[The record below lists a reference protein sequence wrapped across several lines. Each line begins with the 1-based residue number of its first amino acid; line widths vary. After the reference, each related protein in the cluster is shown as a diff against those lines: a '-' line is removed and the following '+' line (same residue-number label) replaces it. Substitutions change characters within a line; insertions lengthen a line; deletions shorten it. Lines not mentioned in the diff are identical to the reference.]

1 MSISLIHF
9 KKERVKPK
17 AFTLIE
23 LLVVIAII
31 AILAAILFP
40 VFARAR
46 ENARRTSC
54 QSNLKQLGIMVMQ
67 YTQDYDERHP
77 PTFYNGSASG
87 TSSSWVTFMQPYI
100 KSTQVFQC
108 PSESE
113 ATGNTPGATFP
124 VHYAYNLSIGGNVAD
139 ATNGGVAYTS
149 IASLV
154 APASTVMMTDSG
166 SLQAGTVNSTQAA
179 TTNPALWTKRIAADK
194 HTTWI
199 LITPTSSNW
208 SFTTVDYG
216 APLARHLETTN
227 ILWADGH
234 VKSQRVETIYPT
246 GATAPCFLIAR
257 GCFG

>member
-1 MSISLIHF
+1 M
-9 KKERVKPK
+9 
-17 AFTLIE
+17 LIE

-31 AILAAILFP
+31 AILAAILFL

-54 QSNLKQLGIMVMQ
+54 QSNLKQMGVMVMQ

-77 PTFYNGSASG
+77 PTFYGASASG
-87 TSSSWVTFMQPYI
+87 ISQSWVTFMQPYI

-113 ATGNTPGATFP
+113 ATGNAPGASFP
-124 VHYAYNLSIGGNVAD
+124 VHYAYNLGIGGNVAD
-139 ATNGGVAYTS
+139 DTNGGVAYTS
-149 IASLV
+149 VASLV
-154 APASTVMMTDSG
+154 SPSSTVMMTDSG
-166 SLQAGTVNSTQAA
+166 SLQAGKSNSTQAVG
-179 TTNPALWTKRIAADK
+179 TNPALWTKRLATDK

-216 APLARHLETTN
+216 APIARHLETTN

-234 VKSQRVETIYPT
+234 VKSQRVESIYPP
-246 GATAPCFLIAR
+246 GATAPCFLITR
-257 GCFG
+257 GRFG